1 MKKKYFINANIID
14 PKNSLNEK
22 GGLIINEEGKIE
34 AVGKKVNKN
43 NIPSREKYID
53 VRENYIFPGLVDM
66 RVFVGEPGYE
76 YKENFRTLS
85 NAALCGGVTSV
96 VTMPNTNPVIDNV
109 SMVDFLKRR
118 GRDKSK
124 INIFPTASLT
134 KNLEGTNMTEFGL
147 LQKKGIIGFTD
158 GFKTIQN
165 SRLMSRIM
173 SSANDLGSLIM
184 QHAEDSE
191 LAEYGMVNDGII
203 STKLGLQGIPD
214 IAEKIIIERDL
225 TLLEEYNCRYH
236 ISQISSAKSIDI
248 IKLKKQNLKF
258 SCGVSINNL
267 SLNANDIGDFKTL
280 SNAALSG
287 GVTSVVTMPNTNPVI
302 DNVSMVDFLK
312 RRGRDKSKINIFPT
326 ASLTKNLEGT
336 NMTEFG
342 LLQKKGIIGF
352 TDGLKTIQNSRLMSR
367 IMNSAADLKCL
378 IMQHAED
385 SDLAKYGMVNDGI
398 ISTKL
403 GLQGIPD
410 IAEKIIIER
419 DLTLLEEY
427 SCRYHISQIS
437 SEKSVDIIE
446 IKKQNLKFSCGV
458 SINNLSLNEN
468 DIGNFRTFLKLSPP
482 LRREEDRVSLVEG
495 LNKKVIDV
503 IVSDHKPEDE
513 EQKRLTFAQAA
524 SGSSGIETLLALSL
538 ELYHNES
545 IKLETIIQA
554 LTFNPAKILKI
565 NKGNLDIGND
575 ADFCIVDINKPWI
588 VKKDNLISKS
598 KNTSIDD
605 KKLQGK
611 VTNTFVNGVELFKL

>member
-34 AVGKKVNKN
+34 ATGKKVNKN

-53 VRENYIFPGLVDM
+53 VKENYIFPGLVDM

-76 YKENFRTLS
+76 YKENFR
-85 NAALCGGVTSV
+85 
-96 VTMPNTNPVIDNV
+96 
-109 SMVDFLKRR
+109 
-118 GRDKSK
+118 
-124 INIFPTASLT
+124 
-134 KNLEGTNMTEFGL
+134 
-147 LQKKGIIGFTD
+147 
-158 GFKTIQN
+158 
-165 SRLMSRIM
+165 
-173 SSANDLGSLIM
+173 
-184 QHAEDSE
+184 
-191 LAEYGMVNDGII
+191 
-203 STKLGLQGIPD
+203 
-214 IAEKIIIERDL
+214 
-225 TLLEEYNCRYH
+225 
-236 ISQISSAKSIDI
+236 
-248 IKLKKQNLKF
+248 
-258 SCGVSINNL
+258 
-267 SLNANDIGDFKTL
+267 TL

-367 IMNSAADLKCL
+367 IMNSAADLKSL

-437 SEKSVDIIE
+437 SAKSVDIIK

-482 LRREEDRVSLVEG
+482 LRKEEDRLSIVDG
-495 LNKKVIDV
+495 LKNKVIDV

-554 LTFNPAKILKI
+554 LTSNPAKILKI

-588 VKKDNLISKS
+588 VKKNNLISKS

>member
-34 AVGKKVNKN
+34 AAGKKVNKN

-53 VRENYIFPGLVDM
+53 VKENFIFPGLVDM

-76 YKENFRTLS
+76 YKEN
-85 NAALCGGVTSV
+85 
-96 VTMPNTNPVIDNV
+96 
-109 SMVDFLKRR
+109 
-118 GRDKSK
+118 
-124 INIFPTASLT
+124 
-134 KNLEGTNMTEFGL
+134 
-147 LQKKGIIGFTD
+147 
-158 GFKTIQN
+158 
-165 SRLMSRIM
+165 
-173 SSANDLGSLIM
+173 
-184 QHAEDSE
+184 
-191 LAEYGMVNDGII
+191 
-203 STKLGLQGIPD
+203 
-214 IAEKIIIERDL
+214 
-225 TLLEEYNCRYH
+225 
-236 ISQISSAKSIDI
+236 
-248 IKLKKQNLKF
+248 
-258 SCGVSINNL
+258 
-267 SLNANDIGDFKTL
+267 FKTL

-437 SEKSVDIIE
+437 SAKSVDIIE

-554 LTFNPAKILKI
+554 LTSNPAKILKI